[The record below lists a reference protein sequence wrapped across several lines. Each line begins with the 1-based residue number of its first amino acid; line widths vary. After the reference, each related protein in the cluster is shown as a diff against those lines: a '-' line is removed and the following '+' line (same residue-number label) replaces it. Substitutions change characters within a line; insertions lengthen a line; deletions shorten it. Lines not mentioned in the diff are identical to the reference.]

1 MASLEYTAQSPYNVT
16 TAPVQPAM
24 PQVAN
29 NDFLQTIPFGLRSNT
44 WRTQDAEMAK
54 SLAKNGV
61 DAISIYK
68 QTGTWLSS
76 DGKWRQEVAKGGQ
89 FPQGAG
95 KAGVYKLP
103 ADYNVKGPVDSIA
116 EAAKA
121 QYAKGALSG
130 LLNNPKQSIG
140 DAVKDVKNLFN
151 PEYMRNIQ
159 GMSNEEVTNL
169 ALDANPVMGAI
180 TVAHG
185 SPHIFDR
192 FDLSKARTG
201 HGAQAYSSG
210 AYLSESTDVAK
221 GFQPRSDKLENAIGK
236 LSEKSYNTNNYIAA
250 DIYDNFLLHK
260 TPDEIAQSIKESGY
274 SGKDLIT
281 ANQAL
286 QQGTKL
292 YKKHSKGGL
301 YKVDLPDEYLPNI
314 LDWDKPLHEQPK
326 PVYDALMKAGNV
338 SDNFTKQLLAGG
350 KGEDI
355 YTALFNAHQL
365 GKIPG
370 EGTSG
375 IASEKAASDFLNNLG
390 IKGVKYF
397 DRSSPGS
404 GSGVNN
410 YVVYDPNILKI
421 LERNSQ
427 PVK

>member
-89 FPQGAG
+89 FQEGAG
-95 KAGVYKLP
+95 KAGIYKLP
-103 ADYNVKGPVDSIA
+103 ADYNLKNEVKDIALFANSFAPVTGDIQSGVM
-116 EAAKA
+116 AA
-121 QYAKGALSG
+121 QDVAKGNYGSAALNAAG
-130 LLNNPKQSIG
+130 LLPF
-140 DAVKDVKNLFN
+140 V
-151 PEYMRNIQ
+151 P
-159 GMSNEEVTNL
+159 
-169 ALDANPVMGAI
+169 ALGAI

-221 GFQPRSDKLENAIGK
+221 GYQPRSDKLENAIGK
-236 LSEKSYNTNNYIAA
+236 LSEKSYNTDNYIAA

-338 SDNFTKQLLAGG
+338 SDNFTRQLLAGG

-370 EGTSG
+370 EGTG
-375 IASEKAASDFLNNLG
+375 GLASEKAASDFLNNLG
-390 IKGVKYF
+390 IKGIKYF